1 MACFDEM
8 HCPRSFWSNPYFWS
22 KAKASS
28 LHLQVQD
35 TSGPAEEFFKS
46 VADFR
51 SAVFV
56 TVKDNAMTLR
66 LVGGESRLLP
76 PGVFELQLLD
86 GPRARLRHRHSGAPL
101 SGSVTVEMYYAMDD
115 PAGVTAPTITTWG
128 VLGQPCQ
135 TSVEGSEV
143 RDGRVTV
150 GMDETVAWTGLQWD
164 LVSSPST
171 IQDKLQKYL
180 EDVNLRT
187 VSVFHNIWIMHLI

>member
-1 MACFDEM
+1 M
-8 HCPRSFWSNPYFWS
+8 
-22 KAKASS
+22 
-28 LHLQVQD
+28 HLQVQD

-51 SAVFV
+51 SSAVFV

-66 LVGGESRLLP
+66 LVGGGSRLLP

-86 GPRARLRHRHSGAPL
+86 DPRARLRHRHSGAPL
-101 SGSVTVEMYYAMDD
+101 SGSVTVEMDYAMDD
-115 PAGVTAPTITTWG
+115 PAGVAAPTITTWG

-143 RDGRVTV
+143 RDGRITV

-164 LVSSPST
+164 LVSAPSA
-171 IQDKLQKYL
+171 IQDKLHKYL

-187 VSVFHNIWIMHLI
+187 VSVFHAIWMMHLI